1 MVKTPC
7 ERKWQSMALLRLQ
20 GEVNPHINLRANYIK
35 IADATTPGSVKAIA
49 TITFSY
55 Q

>member
-1 MVKTPC
+1 MKGNGSQWHFSDY
-7 ERKWQSMALLRLQ
+7 R

>member
-1 MVKTPC
+1 SPVKGNGSQWHFSDY
-7 ERKWQSMALLRLQ
+7 R